1 MQIVTKVITAKAT
14 TITAAST
21 IKSAAA
27 TKSPK
32 QTTIM
37 TVIFRYKYNNITKM
51 TT

>member
-27 TKSPK
+27 KSLK